1 MLIYIIRRLNVL
13 VITLFLLSVV
23 AFLLQ
28 RQVITDFVNTSN
40 VLGDYQRYLMAMLS
54 GNFGV
59 SQASGNPVLQ
69 DILTIFPATLEL
81 CLMAFIVS
89 LLIGVPLGI
98 LAGLSRGGATDYGI
112 MTVTLVGVSI
122 PAFWFAMLL
131 MMFFSLHLGWL
142 PVSGRMGLLYEIPVV
157 TGFNLIDTLLS
168 SQPYKYEAFLDSLQ
182 HLALPTLVLATLPTT
197 EVIRQVRA
205 SIGEEMDKNYIKAA
219 QAKGLNTFQIIKRH
233 GLRNALPAV
242 IPSLGLQ
249 FGRVLTT
256 AMITETVFSWPGI
269 GPWMVNSI
277 YLEDHSAIQ
286 GGMLFIAAFV
296 LLANMATDLLHLLIN
311 PLKRDELYGKS

>member
-1 MLIYIIRRLNVL
+1 MFIYIIRRLNVF

-28 RQVITDFVNTSN
+28 RQVITDFVNTGNILS
-40 VLGDYQRYLMAMLS
+40 DYQRYILAMLS
-54 GNFGV
+54 GNFGT
-59 SQASGNPVLQ
+59 SLASGNPVLT
-69 DILTIFPATLEL
+69 DILAIFPATLEL
-81 CLMAFIVS
+81 CLMAFVVS
-89 LLIGVPLGI
+89 ILIGIPCGI
-98 LAGLSRGGATDYGI
+98 FAGLSRGGAVDYGI
-112 MTVTLVGVSI
+112 MTITLMGVSV

-131 MMFFSLHLGWL
+131 MMFFSLHLGWF
-142 PVSGRMGLLYEIPVV
+142 PVSGRIGLLYDIPVI

-168 SQPYKYEAFLDSLQ
+168 TKPYKYEAFFDSLL
-182 HLALPTLVLATLPTT
+182 HLALPTLVLATIPTT

-233 GLRNALPAV
+233 GLRNALPPV

-296 LLANMATDLLHLLIN
+296 LLANMATDLLHLLID
-311 PLKRDELYGKS
+311 PLKRNELYGKS

>member
-1 MLIYIIRRLNVL
+1 MFIYIIRRLNVFA
-13 VITLFLLSVV
+13 ITLFLLSIV

-28 RQVITDFVNTSN
+28 RQVITDFVNTGSI
-40 VLGDYQRYLMAMLS
+40 LSDYQRYMMAMLS
-54 GNFGV
+54 GNFGI
-59 SQASGNPVLQ
+59 SQASGNPVLT
-69 DILTIFPATLEL
+69 DILAIFPATLEL

-89 LLIGVPLGI
+89 ILVGIPCGVF
-98 LAGLSRGGATDYGI
+98 AGLSRGGSADYGI
-112 MTVTLVGVSI
+112 MTITLLGVSL

-131 MMFFSLHLGWL
+131 MMFFSLHLGWF
-142 PVSGRMGLLYEIPVV
+142 PVSGRMGLLYDIPVI
-157 TGFNLIDTLLS
+157 TGFNLIDTIIS
-168 SQPYKYEAFLDSLQ
+168 TKPYKYQAFIDTLL
-182 HLALPTLVLATLPTT
+182 HLALPTLVLAVIPTT

-205 SIGEEMDKNYIKAA
+205 SITEEMDKNYIKAA
-219 QAKGLNTFQIIKRH
+219 QAKGLNTFQIIRRH
-233 GLRNALPAV
+233 GLRNALPPV

-269 GPWMVNSI
+269 GPWIVNSI
-277 YLEDHSAIQ
+277 YLEDHTAIQ

-311 PLKRDELYGKS
+311 PIKRNELYGKS